1 VKEMRHPYFVA
12 DVFTDSPLAG
22 NQVAVF
28 TEGRNVADDR
38 MQAVAREMN
47 LSETV
52 FVLPPARGGHSRLRI
67 FTPRMELPFA
77 GHPILGTAFVLGE
90 MDPTLATA
98 DLETGSGTIPVELER
113 RDGSVV
119 LARLEQEAPSSG
131 PYAHVQ
137 QLMEA
142 LRLDASALPAPGSP
156 AVPIHEYRNG
166 PGHVYVELADTD
178 AVVAVKPDM
187 GALEALGPTGANCF
201 AGSGRSWKT
210 RMFAPGAGVPEDP
223 ATGSAAGPLALHL
236 ARHGRIAF
244 GEEIEIRQGTEI
256 GRPSVLYATAYG
268 SADNPDRVAVSGS
281 AVVVAEGTY
290 RLD

>member
-1 VKEMRHPYFVA
+1 MRHPYFVA
-12 DVFTDSPLAG
+12 DVFTDLPLAG

-28 TEGRNVADDR
+28 TEGQNVSDDR

-52 FVLPPARGGHSRLRI
+52 FVLPPAQGGHSRLRI

-77 GHPILGTAFVLGE
+77 GHPIIGTSFVLGE
-90 MDPTLATA
+90 LDRT
-98 DLETGSGTIPVELER
+98 LETANLETASGTIPVELER

-119 LARLEQEAPSSG
+119 LARLEQKAPTSV
-131 PYAHVQ
+131 PYAEVDR
-137 QLMEA
+137 LIEA
-142 LRLDASALPAPGSP
+142 LGLDRSALPAPGSP

-166 PGHVYVELADTD
+166 PGHVYVELAGTD
-178 AVVAVKPDM
+178 AVAAVKPDM
-187 GALEALGPTGANCF
+187 GALEALGTTGANCF
-201 AGSGRSWKT
+201 AGSGRSWKN

-244 GEEIEIRQGTEI
+244 GEEIEIRQGAEI

-268 SADNPDRVAVSGS
+268 TADHPDRVAVGGS
-281 AVVVAEGTY
+281 AVVVAEGVY